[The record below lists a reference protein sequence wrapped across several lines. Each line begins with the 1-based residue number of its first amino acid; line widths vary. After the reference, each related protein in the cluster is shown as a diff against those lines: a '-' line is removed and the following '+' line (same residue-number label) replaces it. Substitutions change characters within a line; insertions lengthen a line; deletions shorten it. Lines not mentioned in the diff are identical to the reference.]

1 MRLSDLDLNLLVVFR
16 QLMLDGQV
24 SKSAKALGLSQPAVS
39 NALARLRILLKD
51 ELFLRTSRGVTPT
64 PYALSIADAVADAL
78 TTLHEAINQRTNFD
92 PKTSERNFCIAMT
105 DIGEIYFLPELL
117 RSLAIHAPRVTIST
131 VRNTTINLRESLE
144 TGAVDLAIG
153 LIPELKG
160 EIFQRRLFKQ
170 RYVCVLRKTHP
181 LAKKRNLSLKDYESV
196 EHVAVIAAG
205 TGHSIVDEVVSRSG
219 VARRVRLTV
228 PHFVAMGH
236 ILAAT
241 DLIATVP
248 QALAERIAEP
258 FDLVQLSS
266 PLNVPEIAINM
277 FWHPRAQRD
286 PASKWLRDT
295 LASLFQDKPA
305 RATTSG

>member
-1 MRLSDLDLNLLVVFR
+1 MRLSELDLNLLVVFH

-24 SKSAKALGLSQPAVS
+24 SKAARALDLSQPAVS

-51 ELFLRTSRGVTPT
+51 ELFLRSSRGVTPT
-64 PYALSIADAVADAL
+64 PYALSIADAVAEAL
-78 TTLHEAINQRTNFD
+78 ATLNEAINQRANFD

-117 RSLAIHAPRVTIST
+117 RAL
-131 VRNTTINLRESLE
+131 
-144 TGAVDLAIG
+144 DLAIG

-181 LAKKRNLSLKDYESV
+181 LAKKRTLSLKDYASA

-205 TGHSIVDEVVSRSG
+205 TGHGIVDEVIARSG
-219 VARRVRLTV
+219 IARRVRLTV

-258 FDLVQLSS
+258 FDLVQLAS

-286 PASKWLRDT
+286 PANKWLRDT

>member
-1 MRLSDLDLNLLVVFR
+1 MRLSDLDLNLLVVFH

-24 SKSAKALGLSQPAVS
+24 SKASRALGLSQPAVS
-39 NALARLRILLKD
+39 NALARLRALLKD
-51 ELFLRTSRGVTPT
+51 ELFLRSSRGVTPT
-64 PYALSIADAVADAL
+64 PYALSIADAVAEAL
-78 TTLHEAINQRTNFD
+78 ATLHEAINQRTNFD
-92 PKTSERNFCIAMT
+92 PKTGERNFSIAMT
-105 DIGEIYFLPELL
+105 DIGEIYFLPALL
-117 RSLAIHAPRVTIST
+117 RALATRAPHVTIST

-144 TGAVDLAIG
+144 TGALDLAIG

-181 LAKKRNLSLKDYESV
+181 LAKKRSLSLKDYASA

-205 TGHSIVDEVVSRSG
+205 TGHGVVDEVIARSG
-219 VARRVRLTV
+219 IARRVRLTV

-241 DLIATVP
+241 DLVATVP
-248 QALAERIAEP
+248 QALADRIAAP
-258 FDLVQLSS
+258 FDLVQLAS
-266 PLNVPEIAINM
+266 PIAVPEIAINM

-286 PASKWLRDT
+286 PANKWLRD
-295 LASLFQDKPA
+295 LFAELFASEAPA
-305 RATTSG
+305 R